1 MDCRH
6 TRDLLP
12 WLVNETLETPEQRQA
27 VAHLESCEA
36 CRAELEETRIALA
49 VAAQHLPI
57 EALIAH
63 AAGRDPGI
71 DPELFQTHLASCDDC
86 AGELELLIE
95 SRESLEGDA
104 PEGEASENDAPEAR
118 VLSWPRPATAPS
130 APVWWRGLTAAAA
143 VVALVAGVAAVR
155 GFKEASRLEERLASV
170 EAPAA
175 NIAVVDLLPVDLAL
189 RGEEPPTEVQIAS
202 VPSTLILNSGLLASS
217 GPYRLQIL
225 DADGE
230 TIARVEDL
238 RSDRDG
244 LLTLSLVTAAL
255 PPGELTLLVFE
266 PGPEAREPLES
277 YLLQVR

>member
-1 MDCRH
+1 MDCRQ

-12 WLVNETLETPEQRQA
+12 WLLNETLDTPEQRQA
-27 VAHLESCEA
+27 AAHLESCDA
-36 CRAELEETRIALA
+36 CRTELEETRIALA

-71 DPELFQTHLASCDDC
+71 DPELFQTHLTSCDDC

-95 SRESLEGDA
+95 SRESLEDDALEDETSENEA
-104 PEGEASENDAPEAR
+104 PEGR
-118 VLSWPRPATAPS
+118 VLPWPRPATPS
-130 APVWWRGLTAAAA
+130 APSWWRGLTAAAA
-143 VVALVAGVAAVR
+143 VVALIAGVAAMR
-155 GFKEASRLEERLASV
+155 GFRQASRLEERLARL

-202 VPSTLILNSGLLASS
+202 VPSTLILNSGLPASS

-230 TIARVEDL
+230 TIAGIEDL

-244 LLTLSLVTAAL
+244 LLTLSLVTATL
-255 PPGELTLLVFE
+255 PPGELTLLIFE
-266 PGPEAREPLES
+266 PGPKTRKPLES